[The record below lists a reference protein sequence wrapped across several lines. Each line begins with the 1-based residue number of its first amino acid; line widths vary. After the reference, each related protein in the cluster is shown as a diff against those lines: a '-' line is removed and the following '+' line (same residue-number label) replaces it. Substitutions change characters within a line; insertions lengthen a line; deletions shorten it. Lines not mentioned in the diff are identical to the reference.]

1 MLPAPLILATTLPS
15 FLPSPAAPLTSFF
28 HKIAFDHDTIG
39 RTRQTALLEETARV
53 AYAAAGIPVNIAVW
67 NMHIPETH
75 HFERILES
83 GLQPMGLGGGFRVV
97 VFQGKGWLRNQG
109 VLGDAEWR
117 WSGKGV
123 VVKGNLVEFRDV
135 DAGWWGVVDG
145 MGEWAQRV
153 LW

>member
-1 MLPAPLILATTLPS
+1 
-15 FLPSPAAPLTSFF
+15 
-28 HKIAFDHDTIG
+28 
-39 RTRQTALLEETARV
+39 
-53 AYAAAGIPVNIAVW
+53 
-67 NMHIPETH
+67 
-75 HFERILES
+75 
-83 GLQPMGLGGGFRVV
+83 MGLGGGFRVV

-135 DAGWWGVVDG
+135 DAWGWGVMDG
-145 MGEWAQRV
+145 MGEWVQRV